1 MYLPTTPTREI
12 LERLLFPPM
21 LRLCPSVRPHWDGL
35 ANVGLVIVER
45 RDPLLDNGAGYTC
58 AEYVFSTLLGEE
70 WVGRRAPA
78 ALFSDTHSFLERRGY
93 VEITPT
99 FEGEVV
105 IYGVDIKGRFQ
116 AQHFGMATEGKVVSK
131 FEAGHVVLHDLEAVP
146 SSYGDTVRFYR
157 KN

>member
-21 LRLCPSVRPHWDGL
+21 LRLCPSIRPHWEGL
-35 ANVGLVIVER
+35 PDVGLVIVER
-45 RDPLLDNGAGYTC
+45 RDPLLDNGIGYTC
-58 AEYVFSTLLGEE
+58 AEYVFSTLLREE
-70 WVGRRAPA
+70 WIG
-78 ALFSDTHSFLERRGY
+78 RRGY